1 MIDFKEYTNIGLR
14 NITYNGV
21 NSLSDL
27 GVVITTEGTNVG
39 ELEVKSDTES
49 LPRMQGNIDFSRTD
63 GTLYYEARRLVYR
76 FKLVADSIEDLKA
89 MEKDVYEWLNSSGNY
104 TIQDSNYDGYEFR
117 KCELKGM
124 TTEQGE
130 MLMHG
135 EYSYITAVFECYPLL
150 FKIGSVNECVVRFAV
165 RGNSNIAF
173 VSYQVEGETVYR
185 MVVTASG
192 STIVSEVV
200 ELSEPFVFRL
210 EAISENAA
218 TAQISGQDIPIGEPF
233 DMSPSTVISIQHT
246 GYGWFELWHD
256 TREVSP

>member
-14 NITYNGV
+14 NISYNGV

-27 GVVITTEGTNVG
+27 GIVITTEGTNVG

-130 MLMHG
+130 TLMHG

-150 FKIGSVNECVVRFAV
+150 FKIGSVNEYILRFAL
-165 RGNSNIAF
+165 RGNF
-173 VSYQVEGETVYR
+173 VLVDFNNSSLTV
-185 MVVTASG
+185 MQNG
-192 STIVSEVV
+192 
-200 ELSEPFVFRL
+200 
-210 EAISENAA
+210 
-218 TAQISGQDIPIGEPF
+218 
-233 DMSPSTVISIQHT
+233 STVIGPISYTAAEPYTYRLVCITENTPTITLNGAEILPDELFEMPNGNAPIYVSHT
-246 GYGWFELWHD
+246 GYGWYELWHD
-256 TREVSP
+256 TREVIP